1 MGTPAR
7 PGRRRSLSIL
17 PCALVLAFLTGCSSG
32 PGRSTSAAAAFS
44 VADGYLAAGE
54 TVSPFDDV
62 PAITNLDPALR
73 SAVQQAAQDAKARVD
88 MRISSGWRSER
99 LQRALLEQATT
110 ASGNA
115 EDARRFVRGPET
127 SSHVTGRA
135 VDVLPTR
142 ADDWLIQHGSD
153 YGLCQSYSNEMWHFE
168 LTVTPGGTC
177 PAPAADAEADG

>member
-1 MGTPAR
+1 M
-7 PGRRRSLSIL
+7 
-17 PCALVLAFLTGCSSG
+17 LAFLAGCSSG
-32 PGRSTSAAAAFS
+32 PGGSTSEGAAFS

-73 SAVQQAAQDAKARVD
+73 FAVQRAAQDAKAHVD

-99 LQRALLEQATT
+99 LQRALLEQAIT
-110 ASGNA
+110 ASGTA
-115 EDARRFVRGPET
+115 DDARRFVRNPET

-142 ADDWLIQHGSD
+142 ADDWLIQHSSE

-168 LTVTPGGTC
+168 LTVAPGGTC
-177 PAPAADAEADG
+177 PAPAADAEAAG